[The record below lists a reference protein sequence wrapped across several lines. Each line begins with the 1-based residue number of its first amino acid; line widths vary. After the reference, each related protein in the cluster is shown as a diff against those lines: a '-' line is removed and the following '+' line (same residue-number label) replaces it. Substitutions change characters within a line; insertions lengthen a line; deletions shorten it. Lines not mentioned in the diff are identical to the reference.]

1 MPTCV
6 VLLAAASA
14 ASLMAP
20 PPRVV
25 APASLLRTPLIS
37 PLRAPANALRM
48 FSEPPPEEP
57 DDDAFN
63 ELINELSEVQKAI
76 KPLPPFVFGA
86 GVNAVTVIS
95 ALLAWFVTPPIG
107 RIATLGSLGL
117 GGGAGWQLG
126 KRMRTARRG
135 LVPAAIAEMVK
146 AEGGNLGALKPKAVA
161 DLARRYSVEPAE
173 VRLASPHRLALLFAP
188 ALPRPLAEPAASR
201 PDRPA
206 ARAPSQFEAQ
216 LSAVYSRYLRQL
228 LGEDGDPNMAMVR
241 ELGALR
247 RGIGLRWNATAA
259 VHAAEARDFLG
270 GEPPPGNADNLPV
283 ELSALLWLS
292 SALYSTSRQQVD
304 TSELRSILGTDDAS
318 SQRVLNSVSR
328 PIYRNAVLQAVA
340 KYNRT
345 EAPEVLQTARKALC
359 LSEAAGAQV
368 HAAVYDAQL
377 DLLLDDTK
385 ATLDEADMEILG
397 ELEGMLQVRGA
408 SAALRRRTEP
418 LYQQTASAALAAIF
432 DAPADGNAISLWGN
446 LAIRQQEL
454 QLPTDTAKA
463 TLIAESRRL
472 ASERLATATDLQAK
486 GNEDAALKE
495 LFKVVE
501 YASFIGDVL
510 SVAGIASDEATPS
523 SLAERY
529 LGALSLPPESEKAA
543 QALATAAAKAQP
555 DSQTLTNSLFSMSDP
570 ALASARSEYAA
581 CLDSTIAVS
590 DFSAGA
596 SSKHEALAKKLSLP
610 SALESRLSLDAY
622 YGWLLDASE
631 RSDKK
636 ALEGCADVRS
646 CLGIE
651 SAAVL
656 ELYANTGIDELVL
669 TSACEAMLQIE
680 SPLST
685 TNAQELAYLEG
696 QLAARPGVG
705 SAVVAAA
712 SE

>member
-1 MPTCV
+1 MIPDV
-6 VLLAAASA
+6 SLAD
-14 ASLMAP
+14 LKT
-20 PPRVV
+20 
-25 APASLLRTPLIS
+25 LLR
-37 PLRAPANALRM
+37 A
-48 FSEPPPEEP
+48 
-57 DDDAFN
+57 
-63 ELINELSEVQKAI
+63 
-76 KPLPPFVFGA
+76 A
-86 GVNAVTVIS
+86 G
-95 ALLAWFVTPPIG
+95 
-107 RIATLGSLGL
+107 
-117 GGGAGWQLG
+117 
-126 KRMRTARRG
+126 
-135 LVPAAIAEMVK
+135 
-146 AEGGNLGALKPKAVA
+146 
-161 DLARRYSVEPAE
+161 DLATIE
-173 VRLASPHRLALLFAP
+173 
-188 ALPRPLAEPAASR
+188 
-201 PDRPA
+201 
-206 ARAPSQFEAQ
+206 
-216 LSAVYSRYLRQL
+216 
-228 LGEDGDPNMAMVR
+228 
-241 ELGALR
+241 
-247 RGIGLRWNATAA
+247 GL
-259 VHAAEARDFLG
+259 
-270 GEPPPGNADNLPV
+270 
-283 ELSALLWLS
+283 
-292 SALYSTSRQQVD
+292 
-304 TSELRSILGTDDAS
+304 
-318 SQRVLNSVSR
+318 
-328 PIYRNAVLQAVA
+328 
-340 KYNRT
+340 
-345 EAPEVLQTARKALC
+345 
-359 LSEAAGAQV
+359 
-368 HAAVYDAQL
+368 
-377 DLLLDDTK
+377 
-385 ATLDEADMEILG
+385 
-397 ELEGMLQVRGA
+397 
-408 SAALRRRTEP
+408 
-418 LYQQTASAALAAIF
+418 
-432 DAPADGNAISLWGN
+432 
-446 LAIRQQEL
+446 
-454 QLPTDTAKA
+454 
-463 TLIAESRRL
+463 
-472 ASERLATATDLQAK
+472 ERLATATDLQAK